1 MPRAAPPLPMEHE
14 PSSSSHGPWHEEPA
28 GETATS
34 STAPEER
41 GVIRVSLSPSVSV
54 SRELFPCGLEPPDTE
69 ASEEEPPPSLAGTQ
83 PSIPCIQSRTMSR
96 PGCRVLTRAT
106 LRPTT

>member
-1 MPRAAPPLPMEHE
+1 MEHE

-69 ASEEEPPPSLAGTQ
+69 ANEEEPPTPPGGDTAEHTVHPVSYHEPPGVPSAYSGNPAAHNLK
-83 PSIPCIQSRTMSR
+83 
-96 PGCRVLTRAT
+96 
-106 LRPTT
+106 